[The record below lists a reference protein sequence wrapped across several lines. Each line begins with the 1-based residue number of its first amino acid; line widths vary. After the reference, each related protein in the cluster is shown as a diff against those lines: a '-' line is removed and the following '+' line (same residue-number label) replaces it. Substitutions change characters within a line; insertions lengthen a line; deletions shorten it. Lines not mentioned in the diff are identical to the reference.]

1 MSPNYESNTNS
12 KYNRFIHST
21 IQMALVVL
29 LSNVGYLNCH
39 SLSDRHFQHMTA
51 KVLFHTHPNGNTS
64 ETELS
69 DLSFQ
74 HT

>member
-1 MSPNYESNTNS
+1 
-12 KYNRFIHST
+12 
-21 IQMALVVL
+21 MALVVL